1 MCRLRTRIAHDD
13 GFAKVCTLGYTSLI
27 YAYRRVKRMEDL
39 LTKAKSY
46 LPQDKI
52 GVIEEAYNFAHK
64 AHEGQMRLSGEPYV
78 VHPISTALF
87 LADLN
92 LDATTL
98 AAALLHD
105 VIEDCDVS
113 YEDLQRKFGSE
124 VSRLVD
130 GVTKLSKMD
139 LMTSDG
145 GLRYGSEDGQ
155 AESLRKMLVA
165 MAQDIRVV
173 LIKLADRLHNMET
186 LKAHTPEKRIDIARE
201 TLDIYAPL
209 AHRLGIWD
217 IKWRLEDLSF
227 SHLQPDKYR
236 EISRLLASKREE
248 RESYIDQGCEVLRE
262 ELQKA
267 SITAEVSG
275 RAKHIYSI
283 YQKMEKYAQQGKEFG
298 QIYDLFALRILV
310 KEVQDCYSALGVVH
324 GLGHPISGEFDD
336 YIASPKDNMYQSL
349 HTAVMY
355 HGNTPLEVQIRTYG
369 MHQLSEYGVAAHW
382 RYKEGDAKDPHF
394 EEKMGWLR
402 QLLDWQRD
410 VTGAEEFVESVK
422 MDIFQDQVF
431 VYTPKGEIREL
442 PKGSTPLDFAYRI
455 HTDLGH
461 RCIGAKVNGK
471 LVPLYTRLSNGD
483 TVEIMTSKVARGP
496 SMDWLN
502 ANLGYVNTANAR
514 EKVRQWFRRQERS
527 ASIQRGKELL
537 NKELKR
543 LNLKMEHEEVSA
555 LLKFD
560 NVAELLAALGSGTTN
575 VSQLT
580 TRLAGQQEQAT
591 ETLPSTF
598 PLTWPSSGIEVLGV
612 GDLLT
617 RISQCCNPIPGD
629 EIVGYI
635 TRSRGVSVHRLDCP
649 NVRNEDEK
657 ERLVQVNWGKGKT
670 LYPVRLQIKAWDRVG
685 LLRDITTLVSQEKV
699 NIASVLTM
707 EHADSSTT
715 TYLTVFT
722 TGVGQLSL
730 LFSRLEGVEGV
741 YSVARSSPEEEANAS
756 SNPRIS
762 E

>member
-1 MCRLRTRIAHDD
+1 
-13 GFAKVCTLGYTSLI
+13 
-27 YAYRRVKRMEDL
+27 MEDL

-52 GVIEEAYNFAHK
+52 GVIEEAYNFAVE
-64 AHEGQMRLSGEPYV
+64 AHEGQTRLSGEPYV

-113 YEDLQRKFGSE
+113 YDDLERKFGAD

-139 LMTSDG
+139 LMSSEG
-145 GLRYGSEDGQ
+145 GLLYSSENGQ

-173 LIKLADRLHNMET
+173 LIKLADRLHNMQT
-186 LKAHTPEKRIDIARE
+186 LKAHTPAKRIDISRE

-217 IKWRLEDLSF
+217 IKWRLEDLAF
-227 SHLQPDKYR
+227 SHLEPDKYK

-248 RESYIDQGCEVLRE
+248 RERYIDQGGQALRE

-267 SITAEVSG
+267 GISAEVLG

-283 YQKMEKYAQQGKEFG
+283 YQKMERYAQQGKEFG

-324 GLGHPISGEFDD
+324 SLGHPIPGEFDD
-336 YIASPKDNMYQSL
+336 YIANPKDNMYQSL

-355 HGNTPLEVQIRTYG
+355 KGNTPLEVQIRTYG
-369 MHQLSEYGVAAHW
+369 MHQISEYGVAAHW

-394 EEKMGWLR
+394 EEKMSWLR

-422 MDIFQDQVF
+422 TDLFQDQVF

-442 PKGSTPLDFAYRI
+442 PKGCTPLDFAYRI

-471 LVPLYTRLSNGD
+471 LVPLYTQLSNGD

-496 SMDWLN
+496 SLDWLN

-514 EKVRQWFRRQERS
+514 EKVRQWFRKQERS

-543 LNLKMEHEEVSA
+543 LSLKMEHEDVAS
-555 LLKFD
+555 LLRFD
-560 NVAELLAALGSGTTN
+560 NVSELLAALGSGATS
-575 VSQLT
+575 VAQLT
-580 TRLAGQQEQAT
+580 TRLAAQQEQAT
-591 ETLPSTF
+591 EIYPATS
-598 PLTWPSSGIEVLGV
+598 PLTWPSSGIQVLGV

-629 EIVGYI
+629 EIIGYI
-635 TRSRGVSVHRLDCP
+635 TRSRGISVHRMDCH
-649 NVRNEDEK
+649 NIRNEDER
-657 ERLVQVNWGKGKT
+657 ERLVQVDWGKSKT
-670 LYPVRLQIKAWDRVG
+670 LYPVRLRIDAWDRVG
-685 LLRDITTLVSQEKV
+685 LLRDITTLISQEKV
-699 NIASVLTM
+699 NIASALTR
-707 EHADSSTT
+707 EHPDSSTS

-741 YSVARSSPEEEANAS
+741 FSVSRSSPEEEANAA
-756 SNPRIS
+756 SNPRS
-762 E
+762 TD

>member
-1 MCRLRTRIAHDD
+1 
-13 GFAKVCTLGYTSLI
+13 
-27 YAYRRVKRMEDL
+27 MEDL

-52 GVIEEAYNFAHK
+52 GVIEEAYNFAVE
-64 AHEGQMRLSGEPYV
+64 AHEGQTRLSGEPYV

-113 YEDLQRKFGSE
+113 YDDLERKFGAD

-139 LMTSDG
+139 LMSSDG
-145 GLRYGSEDGQ
+145 GLLYSSENGQ

-173 LIKLADRLHNMET
+173 LIKLADRLHNMQT
-186 LKAHTPEKRIDIARE
+186 LKAHTPAKRIDISRE

-217 IKWRLEDLSF
+217 IKWRLEDLAF
-227 SHLQPDKYR
+227 SHLEPDKYK

-248 RESYIDQGCEVLRE
+248 RERYIDQGGQALRE

-267 SITAEVSG
+267 GISAEVLG

-283 YQKMEKYAQQGKEFG
+283 YQKMERYAQQGKEFG

-324 GLGHPISGEFDD
+324 SLGHPITGEFDD
-336 YIASPKDNMYQSL
+336 YIANPKDNMYQSL

-355 HGNTPLEVQIRTYG
+355 KGNTPLEVQIRTYG
-369 MHQLSEYGVAAHW
+369 MHQISEYGVAAHW

-394 EEKMGWLR
+394 EEKMSWLR

-422 MDIFQDQVF
+422 TDLFQDQVF

-442 PKGSTPLDFAYRI
+442 PKGCTPLDFAYRI

-471 LVPLYTRLSNGD
+471 LVPLYTQLSNGD

-496 SMDWLN
+496 SLDWLN

-514 EKVRQWFRRQERS
+514 EKVRQWFRKQERS

-537 NKELKR
+537 NKEMKR
-543 LNLKMEHEEVSA
+543 LGLKMEHEEVAS
-555 LLKFD
+555 LLRFD
-560 NVAELLAALGSGTTN
+560 NVAELLAALGSGVTS
-575 VSQLT
+575 VAQLT
-580 TRLAGQQEQAT
+580 TRLAAQQEQAT
-591 ETLPSTF
+591 EIYPATS
-598 PLTWPSSGIEVLGV
+598 PLTWPSSGIQVLGV

-629 EIVGYI
+629 EIIGYI
-635 TRSRGVSVHRLDCP
+635 TRSRGISVHRMDCH
-649 NVRNEDEK
+649 NVRNEDER
-657 ERLVQVNWGKGKT
+657 ERLVQVDWGKSKT
-670 LYPVRLQIKAWDRVG
+670 LYPVRLRIDAWDRVG
-685 LLRDITTLVSQEKV
+685 LLRDITTLISQEKV
-699 NIASVLTM
+699 NIASALTR
-707 EHADSSTT
+707 EHPDSSTS

-741 YSVARSSPEEEANAS
+741 FSVARSSPEEEANAA
-756 SNPRIS
+756 SNPRS
-762 E
+762 TD

>member
-1 MCRLRTRIAHDD
+1 
-13 GFAKVCTLGYTSLI
+13 
-27 YAYRRVKRMEDL
+27 MEDL

-46 LPQDKI
+46 LPQDKLGI
-52 GVIEEAYNFAHK
+52 IEEAYEFAHK
-64 AHEGQMRLSGEPYV
+64 AHEGQTRLSGEPYV
-78 VHPISTALF
+78 VHPVSTALF

-92 LDATTL
+92 LDASTL

-113 YEDLQRKFGSE
+113 YEQLQRKFGAE
-124 VSRLVD
+124 VSKLVD

-139 LMTSDG
+139 LMSAEGG
-145 GLRYGSEDGQ
+145 GLRYGSDDGQ

-186 LKAHTPEKRIDIARE
+186 LKAHTPAKRVDIARE

-227 SHLQPDKYR
+227 SHLQPDKYK
-236 EISRLLASKREE
+236 EISRLLASKRDE
-248 RESYIDQGCEVLRE
+248 RERYIDQGCDALRG
-262 ELQKA
+262 ELKKA
-267 SITAEVSG
+267 NITAEVLG

-324 GLGHPISGEFDD
+324 GLGHPIPGEFDD
-336 YIASPKDNMYQSL
+336 YIANPKDNMYQSL

-355 HGNTPLEVQIRTYG
+355 KGNTPLEVQIRTYA

-382 RYKEGDAKDPHF
+382 RYKEGGDGKDAHF
-394 EEKMGWLR
+394 EEKMSWLR

-422 MDIFQDQVF
+422 TDIFQDQVF

-442 PKGSTPLDFAYRI
+442 PMGSTPLDFAYRI

-471 LVPLYTRLSNGD
+471 LVPLYSRLNNGD
-483 TVEIMTSKVARGP
+483 TVEIMTSKIARGP
-496 SMDWLN
+496 SLDWLN

-560 NVAELLAALGSGTTN
+560 NVAELLAALGSGAAS

-580 TRLAGQQEQAT
+580 TRLAAQQEQTT
-591 ETLPSTF
+591 EAQIPTS

-635 TRSRGVSVHRLDCP
+635 TRSRGISVHRVDCH
-649 NVRNEDEK
+649 NVRNEDER
-657 ERLVQVNWGKGKT
+657 ERLVQVDWGKGKT
-670 LYPVRLQIKAWDRVG
+670 LYPVRLRIDAWDRVG
-685 LLRDITTLVSQEKV
+685 LLRDITTLISQEKV
-699 NIASVLTM
+699 NIASALTR
-707 EHADSSTT
+707 EHADSSTS

-741 YSVARSSPEEEANAS
+741 FSVSRSSPDEESGAS
-756 SNPRIS
+756 SNPRS
-762 E
+762 ND